1 MRTLVLCVDRDDDFG
16 VKAGL
21 NSPFIG
27 REDNLNA
34 AIGLG
39 LKDAED
45 SDTNTLLAAIG
56 LYDEMLKKGM
66 DVEIATICGDI
77 RVGYESDLVLST
89 QLETVLDTV
98 RPDRVVLVSDG
109 AEDEYIYP
117 VVSSRVKVDSVR
129 KVFVKQAPTVEGT
142 YYILI
147 KMLNDDK
154 IRKRILV
161 PIGLAL
167 LVFGI
172 FALLDPFLQLWNG
185 SQEVSFTSMGLA
197 MIWAVVGLYLI
208 SFAYKVGDRTRDWW
222 QNARKAVRSGSTLI
236 PFAVMSGMLFLL
248 GILYGLDAALGTPDL
263 DLLEMLLQF
272 INGMMWMW
280 VFAYFTFQVGLFIND
295 YFSKGTFT
303 YSYLVASVTIFALG
317 FIIQG
322 ALDATQVFFGYRD
335 YDQVVI
341 IIEIVAGFLL
351 AVFGALLNSSLRGMN
366 GNKESADA
374 GDAAEPME
382 QV

>member
-1 MRTLVLCVDRDDDFG
+1 MKTLVLCVDRDDDFG

-27 REDNLNA
+27 REENLKA
-34 AIGLG
+34 AMGLG

-56 LYDEMLKKGM
+56 LYDEMIKKGM
-66 DVEIATICGDI
+66 DVEIATICGDV

-89 QLETVLDTV
+89 QLETVLEVV

-147 KMLNDDK
+147 KMLNDEK
-154 IRKRILV
+154 IRKRIVV

-172 FALLDPFLQLWNG
+172 FALLDPLIELLQG
-185 SQEVSFTSMGLA
+185 GEVSFTNMGLA
-197 MIWAVVGLYLI
+197 MIWAVVGAYLI
-208 SFAYKVGDRTRDWW
+208 LFAYKVGDRARAWW
-222 QNARKAVRSGSTLI
+222 QNTRNAVLSGSALI
-236 PFAVMSGMLFLL
+236 PFAVLGVMLFLL
-248 GILYGLDAALGTPDL
+248 GILYGLDAALAEPGIE
-263 DLLEMLLQF
+263 LLEMSLLF
-272 INGMMWMW
+272 MSGVLWMW
-280 VFAYFTFQVGLFIND
+280 VFAYFTFQVGLFINN
-295 YFSKGTFT
+295 YLSKGTLS
-303 YSYLVASVTIFALG
+303 YSFIVASVTIFALG
-317 FIIQG
+317 FILQG

-335 YDQVVI
+335 YEQSVI
-341 IIEIVAGFLL
+341 VMEIVTGFLL
-351 AVFGALLNSSLRGMN
+351 AVFGALLNASLKGMN
-366 GNKESADA
+366 GNPKEIEAGEVAEAD
-374 GDAAEPME
+374 
-382 QV
+382 

>member
-1 MRTLVLCVDRDDDFG
+1 MRILVLCVDRDDDFG

-21 NSPFIG
+21 NSPFVG
-27 REDNLNA
+27 REENLKA

-45 SDTNTLLAAIG
+45 SDTNTLLAAISI
-56 LYDEMLKKGM
+56 YDEMVKKGM
-66 DVEIATICGDI
+66 DVEIATLCGDV

-89 QLETVLDTV
+89 QLETVLGQV
-98 RPDRVVLVSDG
+98 KPDRVVLVSDG

-129 KVFVKQAPTVEGT
+129 KVFVKQVPTVEGT

-147 KMLNDDK
+147 KMLNDEK
-154 IRKRILV
+154 IRKRIVV

-172 FALLDPFLQLWNG
+172 FALLDPIIMLLQG
-185 SQEVSFTSMGLA
+185 SAEVSFTNMGLA

-208 SFAYKVGDRTRDWW
+208 SFAYKAGERARDWW
-222 QNARKAVRSGSTLI
+222 RETRTAVKEGSTLL
-236 PFAVMSGMLFLL
+236 PFAVLAIMIFLL
-248 GILYGLDAALGTPDL
+248 GLLYGLDAALADPEAEV
-263 DLLEMLLQF
+263 LEKIVLF
-272 INGMMWMW
+272 VGGFMWMC

-295 YFSKGTFT
+295 YLSKGVLQ

-317 FIIQG
+317 FILQG
-322 ALDATQVFFGYRD
+322 ALDATQVFFGFRN
-335 YDQVVI
+335 YDQAVI
-341 IIEIVAGFLL
+341 FLEIMAGFLL
-351 AVFGALLNSSLRGMN
+351 AVFGALLNASLRGMN
-366 GNKESADA
+366 GKQKGTES
-374 GDAAEPME
+374 GDSAENAE
-382 QV
+382 